1 MSLPMSSKGD
11 RRMKRRVAALA
22 AIVVVVIACDPLA
35 DSGTPPPLDHVPS
48 RSQID
53 VVGTIT
59 GETIQ
64 GDTTDYQLSDG
75 QTVKVDSST
84 NRRIGPPGGSPAILV
99 VGTDDRGG
107 WVAVVGHQ
115 NGTPDDCHVLN
126 QLGYDLGDS
135 IAIGGVRWKKAPGFH
150 SSLETPPFGLP
161 YDQGARFC
169 LDERA
174 QVAEILAP

>member
-1 MSLPMSSKGD
+1 MFQPGPKGD
-11 RRMKRRVAALA
+11 RRATGHLAVAAAIALA
-22 AIVVVVIACDPLA
+22 AVACNPLA
-35 DSGTPPPLDHVPS
+35 DSGTPPPLDRVPS

-59 GETIQ
+59 GETTA

-75 QTVKVDSST
+75 QTVKVDFST
-84 NRRIGPPGGSPAILV
+84 KRRVGVPGGSPAILV

-115 NGTPDDCHVLN
+115 DGTPDGCHVLN

-135 IAIGGVRWKKAPGFH
+135 IAIGGVSWKKAPGFH
-150 SSLETPPFGLP
+150 TSLQTPSFGLP

-169 LDERA
+169 LDETA
-174 QVAEILAP
+174 QVAEILGP